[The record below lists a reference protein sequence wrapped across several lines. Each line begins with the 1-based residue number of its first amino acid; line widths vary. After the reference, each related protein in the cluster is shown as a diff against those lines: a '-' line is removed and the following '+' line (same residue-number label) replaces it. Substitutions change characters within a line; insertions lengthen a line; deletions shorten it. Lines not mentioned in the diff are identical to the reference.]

1 MKNNSLCIGDVVLFS
16 ENGEGVGTKFV
27 ITHIDQKTGYVS
39 GIGADGNMF
48 ADKNPSK
55 WKKTGDYCPVV
66 EELLDVLQTLK

>member
-1 MKNNSLCIGDVVLFS
+1 MKNNNLCIGDVVLFKEKRES
-16 ENGEGVGTKFV
+16 IGTKFV
-27 ITHIDQKTGYVS
+27 ITRIDPKTGYVS

-55 WKKTGDYCPVV
+55 WEKTGDYCPVV